1 MDQSLR
7 DHMLA
12 YYNERASE
20 YEDAYTRGTGTASI
34 TDPTVFTT
42 EIGVLEGIVRGFGC
56 GHLLDVACGTG
67 YWLPH
72 YIGNCSRVTLFDQS
86 ERMLAECELKVGH
99 LGGVDRCSLVRGDV
113 FDYQFPTCTHDS
125 ALVGF
130 LLSHLS
136 DEQEHLLM
144 RVLRKT
150 LRPDA
155 RVLILESA
163 WTDLRAK
170 FNEKVGRQLRRLNDG
185 TEFDIYKRY
194 ISRDDIAGW
203 DRKYGLTPSIEHFGD
218 ALCAIS
224 GSFAR

>member
-1 MDQSLR
+1 
-7 DHMLA
+7 MLA

-20 YEDAYTRGTGTASI
+20 YEEAYSRGTGTSSI

-72 YIGNCSRVTLFDQS
+72 YVGNCSRVTLFDQS
-86 ERMLAECELKVGH
+86 ERMLAECALKRDRLDVA
-99 LGGVDRCSLVRGDV
+99 DRCSLVRGDV
-113 FDYQFPTCTHDS
+113 FDYGFPRFAHDS

-136 DEQEHLLM
+136 EEQEHLLM
-144 RVLRKT
+144 HVLRQT

-155 RVLILESA
+155 QVLILDSA
-163 WTDLRAK
+163 WTDLRAE

-185 TEFDIYKRY
+185 TEFPIYKRY
-194 ISRDDIAGW
+194 ISREDIAAW
-203 DRKYGLTPSIEHFGD
+203 ERKYGLTASIEHFSE
-218 ALCAIS
+218 ALCAVS
-224 GSFAR
+224 VCFAEVAL